1 MNVRNPLRNGT
12 GKVAAVHTQSG
23 GALLWVVLIL
33 LVLAGVGAIAYWV
46 SQDDSRR
53 ATLNTTRAEIR
64 DIEVL
69 VTATGRLQPRD
80 FVDVGAQ
87 VSGQLERLHVD
98 VGAMVEAGDL
108 LAEIDATLL
117 EAQVESNQAQLRNQQ
132 AILRERE
139 ASLELARLNFQRQER
154 LQAANLTAEE
164 LVETAQAVM
173 QQALAQADSIRAQ
186 IEQTQSTLRAAE
198 ANLNYTRIYAPMDGT
213 VVTIEARRG
222 QTLNAAQ
229 VTPTILT
236 IADLSD
242 MTVEAQVSEADIGR
256 LQIGMPV
263 YFTTMGNRQQRWEGE
278 LRLIE
283 PTPVVENNVVLYNA
297 LFEVPN
303 PDGLLMI
310 EMTTNVFFITEAAHD
325 AVTVPVAA
333 VQRDREGSFVDVV
346 RGATRQQVRVE
357 TGVSDR
363 IYVEIRSGLNAGD
376 EVVIPSASTIQM
388 AAAGGRGSFRG

>member
-1 MNVRNPLRNGT
+1 MLVRKTQMKASSNVKNPS
-12 GKVAAVHTQSG
+12 VIPAQSG
-23 GALLWVVLIL
+23 GAMLW
-33 LVLAGVGAIAYWV
+33 LVLGLIVVIVGGGLTYWLF
-46 SQDDSRR
+46 QDDSRR
-53 ATLNTTRAEIR
+53 TTVNTARADVR
-64 DIEVL
+64 NIEVV

-87 VSGQLERLHVD
+87 VSGQLERLHVE
-98 VGAMVEAGDL
+98 VGDMVEAGAL

-132 AILRERE
+132 AVQRERE

-154 LQAANLTAEE
+154 LQSASLTAEE
-164 LVETAQAVM
+164 LVETARATM
-173 QQALAQADSIRAQ
+173 QQALAQVDSIQAQ

-236 IADLSD
+236 IADLSE

-256 LQIGMPV
+256 LHIGMPV
-263 YFTTMGNRQQRWEGE
+263 YFTTMGNRTQRWHGE

-283 PTPVVENNVVLYNA
+283 PTPLVENNVVLYNA
-297 LFEVPN
+297 LFDVPN
-303 PDGLLMI
+303 PEGRLMK
-310 EMTTNVFFITEAAHD
+310 EMTTNVFFITESAQD
-325 AVTVPVAA
+325 AVTVPAGA
-333 VQRDREGSFVDVV
+333 VRRDRDGSYVEVL
-346 RGATRQQVRVE
+346 RNGARQQVRVE
-357 TGVSDR
+357 TGITDR
-363 IYVEIRSGLNAGD
+363 VYIEIRSGLNAGD
-376 EVVIPSASTIQM
+376 EVIIPGSSTMQ
-388 AAAGGRGSFRG
+388 AGPRG